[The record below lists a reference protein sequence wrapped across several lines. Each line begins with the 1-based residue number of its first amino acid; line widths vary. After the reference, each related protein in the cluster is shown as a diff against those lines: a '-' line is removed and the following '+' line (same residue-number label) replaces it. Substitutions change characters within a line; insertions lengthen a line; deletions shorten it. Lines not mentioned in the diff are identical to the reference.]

1 MALSDE
7 ILEVL
12 CCPKCKGDLEYE
24 KRKNILICKSCKLA
38 YKIEDDIP
46 VMLVEEAIP
55 LNEIEENEP
64 D

>member
-1 MALSDE
+1 MVLSDE

-12 CCPKCKGDLEYE
+12 CCPRCKGDLEYKKE
-24 KRKNILICKSCKLA
+24 KNILICKSCKLA

-55 LNEIEENEP
+55 LEETCKNES